1 MNYELE
7 IEGTKRGTVFHIN
20 MHKGSNDIN
29 LITDKQED
37 ISCFSGEQQRVAEAE
52 YLGSYQVIKE
62 ANANFNP

>member
-7 IEGTKRGTVFHIN
+7 IEGTKRGKVFHIN
-20 MHKGSNDIN
+20 MHQGWNDIN

-52 YLGSYQVIKE
+52 YLGSYQSHKRSQCKR
-62 ANANFNP
+62 